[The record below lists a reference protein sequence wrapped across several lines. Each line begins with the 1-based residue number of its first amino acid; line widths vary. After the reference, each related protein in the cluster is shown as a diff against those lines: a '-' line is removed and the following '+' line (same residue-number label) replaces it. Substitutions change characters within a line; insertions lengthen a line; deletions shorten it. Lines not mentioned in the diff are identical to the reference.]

1 MRTIPMYVESPNGHD
16 TIDVPEDDLQDDVE
30 KQLKDD
36 KWVTTEKE
44 DGSTE
49 ILTEADI
56 PKTKT
61 LSSTVLEKTE
71 EQEWAEK
78 FENVKSATVTNKAKG
93 G

>member
-1 MRTIPMYVESPNGHD
+1 MKTIPMYVESPNGHD
-16 TIDVPEDDLQDDVE
+16 TIDVPEDDLQDEVE

-61 LSSTVLEKTE
+61 LSPAVLEKSE

-78 FENVKSATVTNKAKG
+78 FEKVKSATVTNKAKG